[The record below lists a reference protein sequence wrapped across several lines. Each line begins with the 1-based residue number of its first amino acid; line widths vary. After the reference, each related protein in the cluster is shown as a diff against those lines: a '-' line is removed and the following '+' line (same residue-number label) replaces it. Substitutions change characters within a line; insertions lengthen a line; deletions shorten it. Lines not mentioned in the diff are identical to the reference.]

1 MHHFQY
7 QNNALYC
14 EDVPVAD
21 IAAKLGTPLFI
32 YSHATLTRHFQAFDK
47 AFGDVDHIICYSAKA
62 NTNGAIL
69 KMFADMGTGL
79 DVVSGGELHRGLKA
93 GIPAN
98 KIAYAGVGKTR
109 DEIDL
114 ALNSGILMF
123 NVESFEELQA
133 INARAKALGK
143 KAPISLRVNPN
154 VDAKTHPY
162 ISTGMKKNKFGIAK
176 EAVVEAYKAAH
187 DLDSTEVVGID
198 FHIGSQITQVGP
210 FVEAM
215 ESVKSLAAEL
225 KGMGIDIKY
234 LDVGGG
240 LGINYDDE
248 EPPEPDEYAKAICKV
263 IADFPI
269 TVVLEPGR
277 AMVGNAGIM
286 VTRFLYLKEGAT
298 KNFIIVDAGMNDL
311 IRPSIYDA
319 FHLIQ
324 PVNKRE
330 GDPLTGDVVGP
341 ICESTDFL
349 AKDREIGAVV
359 PGDLLAVMSAGA
371 YGFAMSSN
379 YNSRPRACEVMVKG
393 NVFEVIRQREKYEDL
408 TRGEV
413 IPTFLLG

>member
-1 MHHFQY
+1 M
-7 QNNALYC
+7 
-14 EDVPVAD
+14 
-21 IAAKLGTPLFI
+21 
-32 YSHATLTRHFQAFDK
+32 
-47 AFGDVDHIICYSAKA
+47 DHIICYSAKA

-69 KMFADMGTGL
+69 KLFASMGSGL
-79 DVVSGGELHRGLKA
+79 DVVSGGELHRGLAA
-93 GIPAN
+93 GIPAG
-98 KIAYAGVGKTR
+98 KIAYAGVGKTP
-109 DEIDL
+109 DEIDF
-114 ALNSGILMF
+114 AINSGILMF

-176 EAVVEAYKAAH
+176 EAVLDAYKAANA
-187 DLDSTEVVGID
+187 LDATDVVGID

-215 ESVKSLAAEL
+215 ESVKALATDL
-225 KGMGIDIKY
+225 KGLGINIKY

-240 LGINYDDE
+240 LGINYKDE
-248 EPPEPDEYAKAICKV
+248 APPQPDEYAQAICKV

-286 VTRFLYLKEGAT
+286 ITRILYLKKGAT

-311 IRPSIYDA
+311 VRPSIYDA
-319 FHLIQ
+319 YHLIQ
-324 PVNKRE
+324 PVNKHNGE
-330 GDPLTGDVVGP
+330 SITGDVVGP

-349 AKDREIGAVV
+349 AKDREIGAVTS
-359 PGDLLAVMSAGA
+359 GDLLAVMSSGA

-393 NVFEVIRQREKYEDL
+393 QAFEVIRARESYEDL
-408 TRGEV
+408 TRGEK
-413 IPTFLLG
+413 IPTFL

>member
-1 MHHFQY
+1 MHHFKY
-7 QNNALYC
+7 QDKDLYC

-21 IAAKLGTPLFI
+21 IAAKVGTPFFL

-47 AFGDVDHIICYSAKA
+47 AFEGVDHLICYSAKA

-69 KMFADMGTGL
+69 KHFANMGSGL
-79 DVVSGGELHRGLKA
+79 DVVSGGELHRGLAA
-93 GIPAN
+93 GVPAG
-98 KIAYAGVGKTR
+98 KIAYAGVGKTQ
-109 DEIDL
+109 DEIDF
-114 ALNSGILMF
+114 ALNSGIMMF
-123 NVESFEELQA
+123 NVESFEELEA

-143 KAPISLRVNPN
+143 RAPISLRVNPN

-162 ISTGMKKNKFGIAK
+162 ISTGMKKNKFGISK
-176 EAVVEAYKAAH
+176 EEVFDTYKAAH
-187 DLDSTEVVGID
+187 ALEATDVVGID

-215 ESVKSLAAEL
+215 ESVKSLAAEM
-225 KGMGIDIKY
+225 KDAGIDIKY

-240 LGINYDDE
+240 LGINYNDE
-248 EPPEPDEYAKAICKV
+248 TPPEPDEYARAISKV

-286 VTRFLYLKEGAT
+286 VTKMLYLKEGAT
-298 KNFIIVDAGMNDL
+298 KKFVIVDAGMNDL
-311 IRPSIYDA
+311 VRPSIYDA
-319 FHLIQ
+319 YQAIQ
-324 PVNKRE
+324 PVHMRE
-330 GDPLTGDVVGP
+330 GEAITGDVVGP

-349 AKDREIGAVV
+349 AKDREIGAVTS
-359 PGDLLAVMSAGA
+359 GDLLAVMSSGA

-393 NVFEVIRQREKYEDL
+393 DAYEIIRERENYEDL
-408 TRGEV
+408 MRGEN
-413 IPTFLLG
+413 IPTFL